1 MGVEI
6 ERKFLVDPVKWAALD
21 KPTPL
26 SIQQV
31 YLSKD
36 ISKTIRV
43 RMIGDRAFLTIKG
56 KNKGISRLEFEYE
69 IPKSDA
75 DALMELCEDVP
86 LIKDRYVIVLGE
98 DTWEVDVFYG
108 ANEGLLMAE
117 IELDSEST
125 SFQIPD
131 WIGAEVS
138 DDPRYYNVNLM
149 QNPFSSW

>member
-1 MGVEI
+1 
-6 ERKFLVDPVKWAALD
+6 
-21 KPTPL
+21 
-26 SIQQV
+26 
-31 YLSKD
+31 
-36 ISKTIRV
+36 
-43 RMIGDRAFLTIKG
+43 MIGDRAFLTIKG